1 MTLQIS
7 LYLIAFTFKVLFNRL
22 ILLEES
28 LSFFTEIFVRRVNEI
43 AAKEFPI
50 YGVEFIIPTRD
61 MQWFGYQKNFSEAF
75 KILPRELYCWFDAN
89 SHGQLQPVGQLQPS
103 ADIYDAC
110 GLVYEW
116 CDMKQY
122 KSLFG
127 GSVFESREKLIPKPG
142 NSSSIKYRDKRYA
155 DVGLRLVAFDK

>member
-1 MTLQIS
+1 
-7 LYLIAFTFKVLFNRL
+7 
-22 ILLEES
+22 
-28 LSFFTEIFVRRVNEI
+28 
-43 AAKEFPI
+43 
-50 YGVEFIIPTRD
+50 
-61 MQWFGYQKNFSEAF
+61 MQWLGYQKSFSEAF

-122 KSLFG
+122 ESLFG
-127 GSVFESREKLIPKPG
+127 GSVFESREKLIPKLG

-155 DVGLRLVAFDK
+155 DVGLRLVAFDKF